1 MNERLIENVCRE
13 VYRRF
18 PEIRGSKPKVE
29 PYSSAKN
36 QTANPSPKFLLVFKG
51 KAVTDTKK
59 SLPYVIRVIVNGQGK
74 ILKMSMSR

>member
-1 MNERLIENVCRE
+1 MNEKLIDNVCRE

-18 PEIRGSKPKVE
+18 PEIRGLKPKVQ
-29 PYSSAKN
+29 PYGSSKN
-36 QTANPSPKFLLVFKG
+36 HAANPSPKFLLIFKG
-51 KAVTDTKK
+51 KAATETQR